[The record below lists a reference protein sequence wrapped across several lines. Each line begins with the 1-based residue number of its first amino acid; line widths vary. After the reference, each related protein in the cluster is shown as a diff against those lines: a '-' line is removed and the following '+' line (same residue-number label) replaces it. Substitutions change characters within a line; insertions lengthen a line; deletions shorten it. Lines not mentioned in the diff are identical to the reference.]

1 MNDLSV
7 NSFRDNFS
15 KAARE
20 WLCESYHVE
29 YRYVARD
36 IGSSLEVIH
45 AMVLFYPWMNSNQD
59 SKQFNFHI
67 KAGNFEIGQMVL
79 PAQVLVEAHR
89 VLDDALNGQINLPS
103 VKMALS
109 SRTSMYHYLRGSAP
123 NPWINMIHMTV
134 TAMGAEQFVLPQS
147 LDDDLR
153 RAEVPFDGYTDVLL
167 WLGLNEFSH
176 PGGLPSIAVIVHPP
190 AQIAV
195 QDGKLADENL
205 NLVIDVMPSVDINTV
220 SVAVMGSPPTGI
232 SLRKQLRKHLTWA
245 LQPDTKRVRGTGAV
259 ELPNAYRA
267 LVALSIGN
275 TYVQRQWFS
284 DPSLSKNVRFAATQE
299 FDHDLTKIKARLNS
313 TDSRVFEK
321 AVAALMF
328 LSGFAPLLPLEDEGP
343 DIIGVTPGGQ
353 VVLVECTIKTPD
365 AMAKIGN
372 LVLRREAL
380 RAAFTRGKHSNTVM
394 AVLVCQTPRPHIHAS
409 DVEIARHDVLLITQE
424 NLVNQVV
431 KVQDPV
437 DADEL
442 CMRGLERLNE
452 LKSRPTS

>member
-1 MNDLSV
+1 MNDLSI

-15 KAARE
+15 EAARE

-29 YRYVARD
+29 YRYIARD
-36 IGSSLEVIH
+36 TGSGLEVVH
-45 AMVLFYPWMNSNQD
+45 AMVLFYPWMDSSQD

-79 PAQVLVEAHR
+79 PDQVLIEAHR

-103 VKMALS
+103 VKMTLS
-109 SRTSMYHYLRGSAP
+109 SRASMYHYLRGPAP
-123 NPWINMIHMTV
+123 NPWVNMIHMSV
-134 TAMGAEQFVLPQS
+134 TAMGAERLVLPQS

-153 RAEVPFDGYTDVLL
+153 RAEVPFDGYTDVLS
-167 WLGLNEFSH
+167 WLGLNDFSH

-205 NLVIDVMPSVDINTV
+205 NVIIDVMPSVDINTV
-220 SVAVMGSPPTGI
+220 SVAVIGSPPAGI
-232 SLRKQLRKHLTWA
+232 SLRKQLCKHLTWA
-245 LQPDTKRVRGTGAV
+245 LQPDTKRMRGTGAV

-275 TYVQRQWFS
+275 IYVQRQWYS

-299 FDHDLTKIKARLNS
+299 FDYELAKIKARLNS
-313 TDSRVFEK
+313 TDARTFEK

-353 VVLVECTIKTPD
+353 VVLVECTTKTTD
-365 AMAKIGN
+365 AIAKIGN

-380 RAAFTRGKHSNTVM
+380 RTAFTRGKHSNPVM
-394 AVLVCQTPRPHIHAS
+394 AVLVCQTPKSHIHAS
-409 DVEIARHDVLLITQE
+409 DVELARHDVLLITQE
-424 NLVNQVV
+424 NLVSQIVT
-431 KVQDPV
+431 VQDPV

-442 CMRGLERLNE
+442 CTRGLERLNE
-452 LKSRPTS
+452 LKARATS